1 VSDQERQWLEKE
13 ETLLKKRSELAAG
26 RFDTTAKVDALS
38 KKLPHS
44 DALAGSIDAAMKSVG
59 TQLRDAEAE
68 YIKVLNSGQGD
79 DEVEVNG
86 KKVAKKDAALDNYH
100 AVQARYDSLVKQKE
114 QYGTSAMEQRYALFD
129 ARFEN
134 VGKQKTH
141 QAQRSGYGALL
152 SELRS
157 APMLRQQ
164 ETLRSEFAAAQK
176 TLAEKQ
182 QELNTVLASGDDIR
196 AASLRD
202 EVQSAE
208 KNLQAIQASYDEL
221 QANLSDQRKVRE
233 KLDELH
239 KEQERRHR
247 DAKATLWDFN
257 YEHAGRSSQ
266 QQMARSAFFEA
277 QNRFEGARSEEERD
291 RAFQDMQSMY
301 SKIEKPEMPV
311 WNGFLNTAAGAIESN
326 SVAAQELQERIVN
339 DVNKAML
346 DETKHHTILHAAIK
360 AAIEQVVKNT
370 DPNQQPRY
378 VGGQA

>member
-1 VSDQERQWLEKE
+1 MSRSRGCFVSSKTFMTGTTTRNI
-13 ETLLKKRSELAAG
+13 LKMS
-26 RFDTTAKVDALS
+26 FW
-38 KKLPHS
+38 
-44 DALAGSIDAAMKSVG
+44 
-59 TQLRDAEAE
+59 
-68 YIKVLNSGQGD
+68 Y
-79 DEVEVNG
+79 
-86 KKVAKKDAALDNYH
+86 
-100 AVQARYDSLVKQKE
+100 
-114 QYGTSAMEQRYALFD
+114 F
-129 ARFEN
+129 
-134 VGKQKTH
+134 
-141 QAQRSGYGALL
+141 
-152 SELRS
+152 
-157 APMLRQQ
+157 
-164 ETLRSEFAAAQK
+164 
-176 TLAEKQ
+176 
-182 QELNTVLASGDDIR
+182 ASGDDIR

-233 KLDELH
+233 KLEELH